1 MNLKHRISSPVLA
14 LMVKSER
21 KLYFPQITPFSNKL
35 GTLSKR
41 FLFKQCWLDILDN
54 SLTNEIKRSV
64 SKMLTA
70 IQGISMSHRDEAA
83 DNSDDDMQDVG
94 VADANY

>member
-1 MNLKHRISSPVLA
+1 MFFTHK
-14 LMVKSER
+14 
-21 KLYFPQITPFSNKL
+21 T
-35 GTLSKR
+35 
-41 FLFKQCWLDILDN
+41 
-54 SLTNEIKRSV
+54 LTNGNKRSV